1 MPSAKVLEKKQ
12 ALVAELTEKFKES
25 ASTVI
30 TDYRGLTVADV
41 TELRKKLR
49 EAGIEYRVLK
59 NTLCRRA
66 SEAAELP
73 ELGEHFVGP
82 TAIAFSKEDSVAPAK
97 ILHRIC

>member
-1 MPSAKVLEKKQ
+1 M
-12 ALVAELTEKFKES
+12 TEKFKES

-66 SEAAELP
+66 TEA
-73 ELGEHFVGP
+73 
-82 TAIAFSKEDSVAPAK
+82 S
-97 ILHRIC
+97 